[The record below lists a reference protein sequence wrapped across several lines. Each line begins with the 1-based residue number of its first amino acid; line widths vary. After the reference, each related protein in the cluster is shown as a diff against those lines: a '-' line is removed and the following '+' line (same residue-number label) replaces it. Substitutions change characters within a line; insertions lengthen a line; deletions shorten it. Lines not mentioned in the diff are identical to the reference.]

1 MYYEANGIKKLFS
14 KSEIQIAYTN
24 FVKDLKAF
32 MLMSEVYNDESSKS
46 DLLKKGCTLAIVVFI
61 IRCFIV
67 KPSDLY
73 AFVGRNGRSSNN
85 YIIFMFLYEK
95 WIWRLN
101 CFEKVPH
108 IYGKYE
114 AKLEYEYEGK
124 RKTKSIQ
131 INIKQSLLQ
140 TNVEIITN
148 EISSQSITSSLV
160 LENEQSIL
168 YYTYITSPKSR
179 YSTNNPIQ
187 YGT

>member
-1 MYYEANGIKKLFS
+1 M
-14 KSEIQIAYTN
+14 
-24 FVKDLKAF
+24 
-32 MLMSEVYNDESSKS
+32 
-46 DLLKKGCTLAIVVFI
+46 
-61 IRCFIV
+61 
-67 KPSDLY
+67 
-73 AFVGRNGRSSNN
+73 GRNGEAVT
-85 YIIFMFLYEK
+85 ITLFFMFLYEK

-187 YGT
+187 YGTCRIMIRDGELPVGTYWTSRQTKGDITFKSKLK

>member
-1 MYYEANGIKKLFS
+1 MR
-14 KSEIQIAYTN
+14 
-24 FVKDLKAF
+24 V
-32 MLMSEVYNDESSKS
+32 VKS

-73 AFVGRNGRSSNN
+73 ALWGAMGEAVTITLF
-85 YIIFMFLYEK
+85 FMFLYEK

-187 YGT
+187 YGTCSIMIRDGELPVGTYWTSRQTKGDITFKSKLK